1 MDGECSVH
9 GEGILQCERPRVSAT
24 AWRTPPWPYR
34 RAWSRYP
41 ATPCAAAWWGVG
53 RVSGV
58 QPSAVGVRVRLRRAN
73 LVLCLTVPT
82 QEPIP
87 SAHTPAALAHRPGAA
102 GGHRRA
108 AGLASPGPS
117 RLRGSPRRNLPR
129 TRTARARVR
138 PTDTRVTETR
148 YDNNAL
154 FRDADRLREPSHVS
168 NRTRGACDTPIR
180 HRPNKS
186 SRASI

>member
-1 MDGECSVH
+1 MHACTHTRRHTQKVHIRTGGETDTEIRDTRFGCK
-9 GEGILQCERPRVSAT
+9 
-24 AWRTPPWPYR
+24 
-34 RAWSRYP
+34 
-41 ATPCAAAWWGVG
+41 
-53 RVSGV
+53 
-58 QPSAVGVRVRLRRAN
+58 
-73 LVLCLTVPT
+73 TVPAASLFVIMSVCMIMIAVILS
-82 QEPIP
+82 QVPP
-87 SAHTPAALAHRPGAA
+87 HAVLAAHSQQPALNFALAQPAPSQPQPAPRPQQPWQSMIPNPEAHHIPNTA
-102 GGHRRA
+102 HPPPR
-108 AGLASPGPS
+108 LAPS
-117 RLRGSPRRNLPR
+117 EPPAHSYP
-129 TRTARARVR
+129 ARARVR